1 MGSGGCN
8 LEECAQEEGG
18 GTESSQ
24 RSGVIP
30 KADSGMQDVA
40 VCFEGQTGCPERA
53 EGWQGRGGKQVEGG
67 KWKLE
72 PRGLSGSSWDVL
84 GMRD

>member
-30 KADSGMQDVA
+30 KADSGMQMWLSALKVRQVA
-40 VCFEGQTGCPERA
+40 QREQRA
-53 EGWQGRGGKQVEGG
+53 GRAGV
-67 KWKLE
+67 
-72 PRGLSGSSWDVL
+72 GSK
-84 GMRD
+84 